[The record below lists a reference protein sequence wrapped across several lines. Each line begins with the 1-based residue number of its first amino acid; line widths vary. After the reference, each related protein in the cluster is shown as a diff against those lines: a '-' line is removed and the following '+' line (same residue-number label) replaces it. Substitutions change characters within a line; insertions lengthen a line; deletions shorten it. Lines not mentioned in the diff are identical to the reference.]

1 MDSLIAPKPQA
12 RAMAALSPTPQTTTI
27 NSSTNPFR
35 FHNKSQISSLINI
48 RKQKQCKFAPR
59 VISCKS
65 SNGDQSHSND
75 DHSFSLAN
83 KLDRRNVLLGLGG
96 LYGAAGL
103 SSEPLAFAAP
113 VSPDLSQCGAAD
125 LPAGAKPTNC
135 CPPPSSKIIDFK
147 LPSPSGSKL
156 RVRPAA
162 HAVDEEYIAKFSRAL
177 QLMKALPDTD
187 PRSFKQ
193 QANVHCA
200 YCDGAYHQVG
210 FPNLD
215 VQVHNSWLFFPF
227 HRFYLYFF
235 ERTLGSLI
243 GDPTFA
249 MPFWNWDSPAGMQ
262 MPAIY
267 ADPKS
272 PLYDQLR
279 NANHQPPTLL
289 DLDYNGRDVP
299 TSNQDQASSNLT
311 IMYRQMVSNGKSP
324 TLFFGR
330 PYRAGDDTDP
340 GGGAVENI
348 PHGPVHVWC
357 GDNTQPNLED
367 MGNFY
372 SAGRDPIF
380 FAHHSNI
387 DRMWSLWK
395 TLGGRR
401 TDLTDP
407 DWLNSSFLFYDE
419 NAQLVRVKVRD
430 CLDEKRLGYVYQDVD
445 VPWLNSKP
453 TPRKSSLSR
462 SVGRVVKSLGVANA
476 ADSKL
481 TPKSD
486 FPLVLDSVVKTALAR
501 PKKSRSKK
509 EKEDEEEVLVIEN
522 IEFDRDVPI
531 KFDVYVNDE
540 DDLPSGPDKSEFA
553 GSFVSVPHKHKHK
566 KKLSTCLSLGLTDL
580 LEDLDA
586 DSDDTVIVTLIP
598 RFGKGHVK
606 IGGIKIEFS

>member
-1 MDSLIAPKPQA
+1 
-12 RAMAALSPTPQTTTI
+12 MA
-27 NSSTNPFR
+27 
-35 FHNKSQISSLINI
+35 
-48 RKQKQCKFAPR
+48 
-59 VISCKS
+59 
-65 SNGDQSHSND
+65 
-75 DHSFSLAN
+75 
-83 KLDRRNVLLGLGG
+83 GLG
-96 LYGAAGL
+96 
-103 SSEPLAFAAP
+103 SDPFAFATP
-113 VSPDLSQCGAAD
+113 VSPDLSHCGAAD

-135 CPPPSSKIIDFK
+135 CPPTSSKIIDFK
-147 LPSPSGSKL
+147 LLSPTNQF

-162 HAVDEEYIAKFSRAL
+162 HAVDDEYIAKFSRAL
-177 QLMKALPDTD
+177 QLMKALPDSD

-235 ERTLGSLI
+235 EKILGKLI
-243 GDPTFA
+243 GDPNFA

-299 TSNQDQASSNLT
+299 TSNQDQFSSNLT
-311 IMYRQMVSNGKSP
+311 IMYRQMVSNGKSAS
-324 TLFFGR
+324 LFFGR

-357 GDNTQPNLED
+357 GDNTQPNLEN

-380 FAHHSNI
+380 YAHHSNI
-387 DRMWSLWK
+387 DRMWTIWK

-401 TDLTDP
+401 TDITDP
-407 DWLNSSFLFYDE
+407 DWLNASFLFYDE

-430 CLDEKRLGYVYQDVD
+430 CLDEKKLGYVYQDVD
-445 VPWLNSKP
+445 IPWLNSKP
-453 TPRKSSLSR
+453 TPRKTNLSR
-462 SVGRVVKSLGVANA
+462 SIGRVVKSLGVANA
-476 ADSKL
+476 ADTKL

-486 FPLVLDSVVKTALAR
+486 FPLILDSVIKTAVAR

-509 EKEDEEEVLVIEN
+509 EKEDEEEVLVIDN
-522 IEFDRDVPI
+522 IEFDRDVAV

-540 DDLPSGPDKSEFA
+540 DDLPSGPGKSEFA

-566 KKLSTCLSLGLTDL
+566 KKLNTCLSLGLTDL

-586 DSDDTVIVTLIP
+586 DDDDTVIITLIP

-606 IGGIKIEFS
+606 IGGIKIEFA